1 MTGIQKIVEQDPSLP
16 LSVSDVASLS
26 DFREQ
31 LKHNKEILV
40 DLDTKIANLIEREVE
55 LEVDF

>member
-31 LKHNKEILV
+31 LKHKKEILV

-55 LEVDF
+55 LEADF

>member
-26 DFREQ
+26 DFQEQ
-31 LKHNKEILV
+31 LKHKKEILV
-40 DLDTKIANLIEREVE
+40 DLDTNISNLIEKDE
-55 LEVDF
+55 LEADF